1 MNQFLQTLF
10 ITSAFVL
17 SACQSTTDYVEKK
30 PERIGVP
37 AVLGIIGAV
46 SGYTVGGSGT
56 AAITGG
62 TALGVAGLGVGILAS
77 RYLATQDS
85 RVVDPIFEKVLD
97 GPTDKPMHWKN
108 SHTGNSG
115 TLTALSSPVV
125 LFDKTCRWL
134 RSEQISTASH
144 IPVLGIHID
153 YGAMSNREDL
163 VLCDNGEGWYIT
175 WDDRMAKR
183 FLNTVN
189 KSATTSASPVR
200 TARHFNENEEVED

>member
-1 MNQFLQTLF
+1 MNQFLKILF
-10 ITSAFVL
+10 ISGAFVL

-62 TALGVAGLGVGILAS
+62 TALGVAGLGIGILAS

-144 IPVLGIHID
+144 ISVLSIHID
-153 YGAMSNREDL
+153 YAAMLNHEDL
-163 VLCDNGEGWYIT
+163 VLCDRGEGWYIT
-175 WDDRMAKR
+175 WDDRIAKH
-183 FLNTVN
+183 FPNTVN
-189 KSATTSASPVR
+189 KSATNRASPVQ
-200 TARHFNENEEVED
+200 TARHLNENEEVED